1 MLGTRVWRPVN
12 NLRTFSHSCL
22 RPNAQSTRSLS
33 PGPSNVDSQAQS
45 RQETHANVSE
55 GVKHPS
61 GVVPAGSKVQSDS
74 PRRLNSKISAYDL
87 DTIKQRIGDW
97 IALATAGF
105 KQQTNGLRQRTD
117 EFTQK
122 TSTRFFQL
130 GSQLN
135 RVTGYEEIDS
145 LKQRVVEQGVL
156 HFFYCVCATTETYVD
171 KEARIMAT
179 RQAAREAKTAYD
191 DAVLQRSLSQRQ
203 VNELLQ
209 RKSSWTDADVSAFTS
224 LVRSDHQLEQHEV
237 ATKAKVSEN
246 DDALDREFAE
256 LMRAI
261 LARYHEEQVWS
272 DKIRSASTYGSMM
285 VLGVNVVV
293 FILAIIV
300 VEPWKR
306 RRLAQTFEKKVEEM
320 AAETHALIESGI
332 AKLDKRLVKQEGLT
346 SEIVERAAYDARDL
360 SSESLSVPTVTVS
373 VPGKQAD
380 VGPEHSSIWS
390 HPISRIIQDR
400 EVLLIVG
407 SAITGSAVTLL
418 ARSLFG
424 T

>member
-1 MLGTRVWRPVN
+1 MLWTRAWRSSTN

-22 RPNAQSTRSLS
+22 RTNAQSTSSLS
-33 PGPSNVDSQAQS
+33 PGSSNVGSQAQPH
-45 RQETHANVSE
+45 QETHANVPE
-55 GVKHPS
+55 GAAS
-61 GVVPAGSKVQSDS
+61 AGPKVQPADS
-74 PRRLNSKISAYDL
+74 SRRLDSTISAYDL
-87 DTIKQRIGDW
+87 DTIKQRIRDW
-97 IALATAGF
+97 MALATVGF
-105 KQQTNGLRQRTD
+105 KQQTDELRQRTD
-117 EFTQK
+117 ELTQK
-122 TSTRFFQL
+122 TSTKLFQL

-135 RVTGYEEIDS
+135 RVTGYEQIDA
-145 LKQRVVEQGVL
+145 LKQRVVEQ
-156 HFFYCVCATTETYVD
+156 
-171 KEARIMAT
+171 EARIKAT

-209 RKSSWTDADVSAFTS
+209 RKSSWTDGDVSAFTS

-246 DDALDREFAE
+246 EDALDREFGE

-293 FILAIIV
+293 FLLAIVV

-320 AAETHALIESGI
+320 ATETQALIESGS
-332 AKLDKRLVKQEGLT
+332 AKLEQRLVKQEGLI
-346 SEIVERAAYDARDL
+346 SEIVERAAYDTRDL
-360 SSESLSVPTVTVS
+360 PDPLSVPAVAVS
-373 VPGKQAD
+373 VAGQQI
-380 VGPEHSSIWS
+380 GTGLEHSSIWPHS
-390 HPISRIIQDR
+390 VSQIIQDR
-400 EVLLIVG
+400 DVLLVVG
-407 SAITGSAVTLL
+407 SAIAGGAVTLV
-418 ARSLFG
+418 ARSLLG
-424 T
+424 S

>member
-1 MLGTRVWRPVN
+1 MLRTRAWRPVN

-22 RPNAQSTRSLS
+22 RPNVQSTSSLS
-33 PGPSNVDSQAQS
+33 PGPSNIDSQAQPH
-45 RQETHANVSE
+45 QETHANVPE
-55 GVKHPS
+55 GVRYPP
-61 GVVPAGSKVQSDS
+61 GAGPKVQPADS
-74 PRRLNSKISAYDL
+74 PRQLNSRKSTYDL
-87 DTIKQRIGDW
+87 DIIKQRIGDW
-97 IALATAGF
+97 MALATAGF
-105 KQQTNGLRQRTD
+105 KQQTDELRQRTD

-122 TSTRFFQL
+122 TSTKLFQL

-135 RVTGYEEIDS
+135 RVTGYEQIDA
-145 LKQRVVEQGVL
+145 LKQRVVEQ
-156 HFFYCVCATTETYVD
+156 
-171 KEARIMAT
+171 EARIKAT

-209 RKSSWTDADVSAFTS
+209 RKSSWTDGDVSAFTS
-224 LVRSDHQLEQHEV
+224 LVRSDHHLEQHEV
-237 ATKAKVSEN
+237 ATKARVSEN
-246 DDALDREFAE
+246 EDALDREFGE

-320 AAETHALIESGI
+320 AAETQALIESGS
-332 AKLDKRLVKQEGLT
+332 AKLDERLVKQEGLI
-346 SEIVERAAYDARDL
+346 SEILERATYDARDL
-360 SSESLSVPTVTVS
+360 SSPLSVPPVTVS
-373 VPGKQAD
+373 VAGNQ
-380 VGPEHSSIWS
+380 VGTGLEHSSLWS
-390 HPISRIIQDR
+390 HLVSRMIQDR
-400 EVLLIVG
+400 EVLLVVG
-407 SAITGSAVTLL
+407 SAIAGGAVTLV
-418 ARSLFG
+418 ARSLLG
-424 T
+424 S

>member
-1 MLGTRVWRPVN
+1 MLRTRAWRPSTN

-22 RPNAQSTRSLS
+22 RTNAQSTSSLS
-33 PGPSNVDSQAQS
+33 PGSSNVGSRAQPH
-45 RQETHANVSE
+45 QETHANVPE
-55 GVKHPS
+55 GAASAGPEVQ
-61 GVVPAGSKVQSDS
+61 PADS
-74 PRRLNSKISAYDL
+74 SRRLDSKISAYDL
-87 DTIKQRIGDW
+87 DTIKQRIRDW
-97 IALATAGF
+97 MALATVGF
-105 KQQTNGLRQRTD
+105 KQQTDELRQRTD
-117 EFTQK
+117 ELTQK
-122 TSTRFFQL
+122 TSTKLFQL

-135 RVTGYEEIDS
+135 RVTGYEQIDA
-145 LKQRVVEQGVL
+145 LKQRVVEQ
-156 HFFYCVCATTETYVD
+156 
-171 KEARIMAT
+171 EARIKAT

-209 RKSSWTDADVSAFTS
+209 RKSSWTDGDVSAFTS

-246 DDALDREFAE
+246 EDALDREFGE

-293 FILAIIV
+293 FLLAIVV

-320 AAETHALIESGI
+320 ATETQALIESGS
-332 AKLDKRLVKQEGLT
+332 AKLEQRLVKQEGLI
-346 SEIVERAAYDARDL
+346 SEIVERAAYDTRDL
-360 SSESLSVPTVTVS
+360 PDPLSVPAVAVS
-373 VPGKQAD
+373 VAGQQI
-380 VGPEHSSIWS
+380 GTGLEHSSIWPHS
-390 HPISRIIQDR
+390 VSRIIQDR
-400 EVLLIVG
+400 DVLLVVG
-407 SAITGSAVTLL
+407 SAIAGGAVTLV
-418 ARSLFG
+418 ARSLLG
-424 T
+424 C

>member
-1 MLGTRVWRPVN
+1 MLRTRAWRLSTN

-22 RPNAQSTRSLS
+22 RTNAQSTSSLS
-33 PGPSNVDSQAQS
+33 PGPSNVGSQAQPH
-45 RQETHANVSE
+45 QETHANVPE
-55 GVKHPS
+55 G
-61 GVVPAGSKVQSDS
+61 AGSAGPKVQPADS
-74 PRRLNSKISAYDL
+74 SRRLDFKISAYDL
-87 DTIKQRIGDW
+87 DTIKQRIRDW
-97 IALATAGF
+97 MALVTVGF
-105 KQQTNGLRQRTD
+105 KQQTDELRQRTD
-117 EFTQK
+117 ELTQK
-122 TSTRFFQL
+122 TSTKLFQL

-135 RVTGYEEIDS
+135 RVTGYEQIDA
-145 LKQRVVEQGVL
+145 LKQRVVEQ
-156 HFFYCVCATTETYVD
+156 
-171 KEARIMAT
+171 EARIKAT

-209 RKSSWTDADVSAFTS
+209 RKSSWTDGDVSAFTS

-246 DDALDREFAE
+246 EDALDREFGE

-293 FILAIIV
+293 FLLAIVV

-320 AAETHALIESGI
+320 ATETQALIESGS
-332 AKLDKRLVKQEGLT
+332 AKLEKRLVKQEGLI

-360 SSESLSVPTVTVS
+360 PDPLSVPAVAVS
-373 VPGKQAD
+373 VAGQQIGA
-380 VGPEHSSIWS
+380 GLEQSSIWPHS
-390 HPISRIIQDR
+390 ASRIIQDR
-400 EVLLIVG
+400 DVLLVVG
-407 SAITGSAVTLL
+407 SAIAGGAVTLV
-418 ARSLFG
+418 ARSLLG
-424 T
+424 S

>member
-1 MLGTRVWRPVN
+1 MN
-12 NLRTFSHSCL
+12 NLRTFSRSCL
-22 RPNAQSTRSLS
+22 RPNSQSTSSLS
-33 PGPSNVDSQAQS
+33 PGPSNVGSQTQTH
-45 RQETHANVSE
+45 QETHANV
-55 GVKHPS
+55 GVRHLP
-61 GVVPAGSKVQSDS
+61 GAQPAGPKVQPADS
-74 PRRLNSKISAYDL
+74 SGRLNSKISAYDI

-97 IALATAGF
+97 MALATAGF
-105 KQQTNGLRQRTD
+105 KQQTSGLRQCTD
-117 EFTQK
+117 EFTRK
-122 TSTRFFQL
+122 TSTKLFQL

-135 RVTGYEEIDS
+135 RVTGYEEIDA
-145 LKQRVVEQGVL
+145 LKQRVVEQ
-156 HFFYCVCATTETYVD
+156 
-171 KEARIMAT
+171 EARIKAT

-209 RKSSWTDADVSAFTS
+209 RKSSWTDADVNAFTS

-237 ATKAKVSEN
+237 VTKAKVSEN
-246 DDALDREFAE
+246 DDALDREFGE

-293 FILAIIV
+293 FILAIMV

-320 AAETHALIESGI
+320 AAETQALIESGI
-332 AKLDKRLVKQEGLT
+332 AKLDERLVKQEGLT

-360 SSESLSVPTVTVS
+360 SSEFLPVPAVTVS
-373 VPGKQAD
+373 VAGEQ
-380 VGPEHSSIWS
+380 VVTGPEHPSIWS
-390 HPISRIIQDR
+390 HQVSRMIQDR
-400 EVLLIVG
+400 EVLLVVG
-407 SAITGSAVTLL
+407 SAIAGGAVTLI
-418 ARSLFG
+418 ARNLFG
-424 T
+424 S

>member
-1 MLGTRVWRPVN
+1 MLRTRAWRPSTN

-22 RPNAQSTRSLS
+22 RTNAQSTSSLS
-33 PGPSNVDSQAQS
+33 PGSSNVGSQAQPH
-45 RQETHANVSE
+45 QETHANVPE
-55 GVKHPS
+55 GAAS
-61 GVVPAGSKVQSDS
+61 AGPKVQPADSS
-74 PRRLNSKISAYDL
+74 PRLDSTISAYDL
-87 DTIKQRIGDW
+87 DTIKQRIRDW
-97 IALATAGF
+97 MALATVGF
-105 KQQTNGLRQRTD
+105 KQQTDELRQRTD
-117 EFTQK
+117 ELTQK
-122 TSTRFFQL
+122 TSTKLFQL

-135 RVTGYEEIDS
+135 RVTGYEQIDA
-145 LKQRVVEQGVL
+145 LKQQVVEQ
-156 HFFYCVCATTETYVD
+156 
-171 KEARIMAT
+171 EARIKAT

-209 RKSSWTDADVSAFTS
+209 RKSSWTDGDVSAFTS

-246 DDALDREFAE
+246 EDALDREFGE

-293 FILAIIV
+293 FLLAIVV

-320 AAETHALIESGI
+320 ATETQALIESGS
-332 AKLDKRLVKQEGLT
+332 AKLEQRLVKQEGLI
-346 SEIVERAAYDARDL
+346 SEIVERAAYDTRDL
-360 SSESLSVPTVTVS
+360 PDPLSVPAVAVS
-373 VPGKQAD
+373 VAGQQI
-380 VGPEHSSIWS
+380 GTGLEHSSIWPHS
-390 HPISRIIQDR
+390 VSRIIQDR
-400 EVLLIVG
+400 DVLLVVG
-407 SAITGSAVTLL
+407 SAIAGGAVTLV
-418 ARSLFG
+418 ARSLLG
-424 T
+424 S

>member
-1 MLGTRVWRPVN
+1 MLRTRAWRPSTN

-22 RPNAQSTRSLS
+22 RTNAQSTSSLS
-33 PGPSNVDSQAQS
+33 PGSSNVGSQAQPH
-45 RQETHANVSE
+45 QETHANVPE
-55 GVKHPS
+55 GAAS
-61 GVVPAGSKVQSDS
+61 AGPKVQPADSS
-74 PRRLNSKISAYDL
+74 PRLDSTISAYDL
-87 DTIKQRIGDW
+87 DTIKQRIRDW
-97 IALATAGF
+97 MALATVGF
-105 KQQTNGLRQRTD
+105 KQQTDELRQRTD
-117 EFTQK
+117 ELTQK
-122 TSTRFFQL
+122 TSTKLFQL

-135 RVTGYEEIDS
+135 RVTGYEQIDA
-145 LKQRVVEQGVL
+145 LKQRVVEQ
-156 HFFYCVCATTETYVD
+156 
-171 KEARIMAT
+171 EARIKAT

-209 RKSSWTDADVSAFTS
+209 RKSSWTDGDVSAFTS

-246 DDALDREFAE
+246 EDALDREFGE

-293 FILAIIV
+293 FLLAIVV

-320 AAETHALIESGI
+320 ATETQALIESGS
-332 AKLDKRLVKQEGLT
+332 AKLEQRLVKQEGLI
-346 SEIVERAAYDARDL
+346 SEIVERAAYDTRDL
-360 SSESLSVPTVTVS
+360 PDPLSVPAVAVS
-373 VPGKQAD
+373 VAGQQI
-380 VGPEHSSIWS
+380 GTGLEHSSIWPHS
-390 HPISRIIQDR
+390 VSRIIQDR
-400 EVLLIVG
+400 DVLLVVG
-407 SAITGSAVTLL
+407 SAIAGGAVTLV
-418 ARSLFG
+418 ARSLLG
-424 T
+424 S

>member
-1 MLGTRVWRPVN
+1 MLRTRAWRPAN

-22 RPNAQSTRSLS
+22 RHNAQSTSSLS
-33 PGPSNVDSQAQS
+33 PGPSNDDSQAQPH
-45 RQETHANVSE
+45 QETHANAPE
-55 GVKHPS
+55 GVGYPPGAAS
-61 GVVPAGSKVQSDS
+61 TGPRIQPADS
-74 PRRLNSKISAYDL
+74 PRRFNCKISAYDL
-87 DTIKQRIGDW
+87 DTIKQRIEDW
-97 IALATAGF
+97 MALATAGF
-105 KQQTNGLRQRTD
+105 KQQTDELRQRTD
-117 EFTQK
+117 KFTQK
-122 TSTRFFQL
+122 TSTTFFQL

-135 RVTGYEEIDS
+135 RVTGYEQIDA
-145 LKQRVVEQGVL
+145 LKQRVVEQ
-156 HFFYCVCATTETYVD
+156 
-171 KEARIMAT
+171 EARIKAT

-209 RKSSWTDADVSAFTS
+209 RKSSWTDSDVSAFTS
-224 LVRSDHQLEQHEV
+224 LVRSDHHLEQHEV

-246 DDALDREFAE
+246 EDALDREFGE

-285 VLGVNVVV
+285 VLGVNVMV
-293 FILAIIV
+293 FILAIVV

-320 AAETHALIESGI
+320 AAETQALIESGS
-332 AKLDKRLVKQEGLT
+332 AKLNEQLMKQERLI

-360 SSESLSVPTVTVS
+360 PTSLPVPAVTVS
-373 VPGKQAD
+373 VAGKQ
-380 VGPEHSSIWS
+380 VGTGLEHSSIWS
-390 HPISRIIQDR
+390 HPVSRMVQER
-400 EVLLIVG
+400 EVLLVVG
-407 SAITGSAVTLL
+407 SAFAGGAVTLV

-424 T
+424 S

>member
-1 MLGTRVWRPVN
+1 MLRTSLRVWRPAN
-12 NLRTFSHSCL
+12 NLRTFSHSCP
-22 RPNAQSTRSLS
+22 RPNAESTTSLS
-33 PGPSNVDSQAQS
+33 PGPSNIDPQVQPHQQA
-45 RQETHANVSE
+45 HAKVPEDLSCSPPAVS
-55 GVKHPS
+55 
-61 GVVPAGSKVQSDS
+61 AGPKVQSADS
-74 PRRLNSKISAYDL
+74 PRQFNSKISACDL

-97 IALATAGF
+97 MVLATAGF
-105 KQQTNGLRQRTD
+105 KQQTDELRQRTD

-122 TSTRFFQL
+122 TSTKLSQL

-135 RVTGYEEIDS
+135 RVTGYEQIDT
-145 LKQRVVEQGVL
+145 LKQRVVEQ
-156 HFFYCVCATTETYVD
+156 
-171 KEARIMAT
+171 EARIKAT

-209 RKSSWTDADVSAFTS
+209 RKSSWTDSDVSAFTS
-224 LVRSDHQLEQHEV
+224 LVRSDHHLEQHEV
-237 ATKAKVSEN
+237 TTKAKVSEN
-246 DDALDREFAE
+246 EDALDREFGE

-293 FILAIIV
+293 FIMAIVV

-320 AAETHALIESGI
+320 AAETQALIESGS
-332 AKLDKRLVKQEGLT
+332 AKLDERLVKQERLI
-346 SEIVERAAYDARDL
+346 SEIVERAAHDTRELY
-360 SSESLSVPTVTVS
+360 SSLPVPAVTASVA
-373 VPGKQAD
+373 GKQA
-380 VGPEHSSIWS
+380 GTRPEHPSIWS
-390 HPISRIIQDR
+390 HPVSRIIQDR
-400 EVLLIVG
+400 EVLLVVG
-407 SAITGSAVTLL
+407 SAIAGGAITLA

-424 T
+424 S

>member
-1 MLGTRVWRPVN
+1 MLRTRAWRPSTN

-22 RPNAQSTRSLS
+22 RTNAQSTSSLS
-33 PGPSNVDSQAQS
+33 PGSSNVGSRAQPH
-45 RQETHANVSE
+45 QETHANVPE
-55 GVKHPS
+55 GAAS
-61 GVVPAGSKVQSDS
+61 AGPKVQPADSS
-74 PRRLNSKISAYDL
+74 PRLDSTISAYDL
-87 DTIKQRIGDW
+87 DTIKQRIRDW
-97 IALATAGF
+97 MALATVGF
-105 KQQTNGLRQRTD
+105 KQQTDELRQRTD
-117 EFTQK
+117 ELTQK
-122 TSTRFFQL
+122 TSTKLFQL

-135 RVTGYEEIDS
+135 RVTGYEQIDA
-145 LKQRVVEQGVL
+145 LKQRVVEQ
-156 HFFYCVCATTETYVD
+156 
-171 KEARIMAT
+171 EARIKAT

-209 RKSSWTDADVSAFTS
+209 RKSSWTDGDVSAFTS

-246 DDALDREFAE
+246 EDALDREFGE

-293 FILAIIV
+293 FLLAIVV

-320 AAETHALIESGI
+320 ATETQALIESGS
-332 AKLDKRLVKQEGLT
+332 AKLEQRLVKQEGLI
-346 SEIVERAAYDARDL
+346 SEIVERAAYDTRDL
-360 SSESLSVPTVTVS
+360 PDPLSVPAVAVS
-373 VPGKQAD
+373 VAGQQI
-380 VGPEHSSIWS
+380 GTGLEHSSIWPHS
-390 HPISRIIQDR
+390 VSRIIQDR
-400 EVLLIVG
+400 DVLLVVG
-407 SAITGSAVTLL
+407 SAIAGGAVTLV
-418 ARSLFG
+418 ARSLLG
-424 T
+424 S

>member
-1 MLGTRVWRPVN
+1 MLRTRAWRPSTN

-22 RPNAQSTRSLS
+22 RTNAQSTSSLS
-33 PGPSNVDSQAQS
+33 PGSSNVGSQAQPH
-45 RQETHANVSE
+45 QETHANVPE
-55 GVKHPS
+55 GAAS
-61 GVVPAGSKVQSDS
+61 AGPKVQPADSS
-74 PRRLNSKISAYDL
+74 PRLDSTISAYDL
-87 DTIKQRIGDW
+87 DTIKQRIRDW
-97 IALATAGF
+97 MALATVGF
-105 KQQTNGLRQRTD
+105 KQQTDELRQRTD
-117 EFTQK
+117 ELTQK
-122 TSTRFFQL
+122 TSTKLFQL

-135 RVTGYEEIDS
+135 RVTGYEQIDA
-145 LKQRVVEQGVL
+145 LKQRVVEQ
-156 HFFYCVCATTETYVD
+156 
-171 KEARIMAT
+171 EARIKAT

-209 RKSSWTDADVSAFTS
+209 RKSSWTDGDVSAFTS

-246 DDALDREFAE
+246 EDALDREFGE

-293 FILAIIV
+293 FLLAIVV

-320 AAETHALIESGI
+320 ATETQALIESGS
-332 AKLDKRLVKQEGLT
+332 AKLEQRLVKQEGLI
-346 SEIVERAAYDARDL
+346 SEIVERAAYDTRDL
-360 SSESLSVPTVTVS
+360 PDPLSVPAVAVS
-373 VPGKQAD
+373 VAGQQI
-380 VGPEHSSIWS
+380 GTGLEHSSIWPHS
-390 HPISRIIQDR
+390 VSRIIQDR
-400 EVLLIVG
+400 DVLLVVG
-407 SAITGSAVTLL
+407 SAIAGGAVTLV
-418 ARSLFG
+418 ARSLLG
-424 T
+424 C

>member
-1 MLGTRVWRPVN
+1 MLRTRAWRPSAN
-12 NLRTFSHSCL
+12 NLRTFSHSC
-22 RPNAQSTRSLS
+22 RRTNAQSTSSLS
-33 PGPSNVDSQAQS
+33 PGPSNLGSQAQP
-45 RQETHANVSE
+45 RQETHANVPE
-55 GVKHPS
+55 GDGYDTS
-61 GVVPAGSKVQSDS
+61 GAASASPKAQPADS
-74 PRRLNSKISAYDL
+74 SRRLDSKISTYDL

-97 IALATAGF
+97 MALATVGF
-105 KQQTNGLRQRTD
+105 KQQTHELRQRTD
-117 EFTQK
+117 GFAQK
-122 TSTRFFQL
+122 TSTKLFQL

-135 RVTGYEEIDS
+135 RVTGYEQIDA
-145 LKQRVVEQGVL
+145 LKQR
-156 HFFYCVCATTETYVD
+156 
-171 KEARIMAT
+171 ARIKAT

-209 RKSSWTDADVSAFTS
+209 RKSSWTDSDVSAFTS

-246 DDALDREFAE
+246 EDALDREFGE

-293 FILAIIV
+293 FLLAIVV

-320 AAETHALIESGI
+320 ATETQVLIESGS
-332 AKLDKRLVKQEGLT
+332 AKLEKRLVKQEGLI

-360 SSESLSVPTVTVS
+360 PSPLPVPAVTVS
-373 VPGKQAD
+373 VAGKQI
-380 VGPEHSSIWS
+380 GTGLEHSSIWS
-390 HPISRIIQDR
+390 HSVSRIIQDR
-400 EVLLIVG
+400 DVLLVVG
-407 SAITGSAVTLL
+407 SAIAGGAVTLV
-418 ARSLFG
+418 ARSLLG
-424 T
+424 S

>member
-33 PGPSNVDSQAQS
+33 PGPSNVDSQPQS
-45 RQETHANVSE
+45 LQETHANVSE

-61 GVVPAGSKVQSDS
+61 GVVPTGSKVQSDS
-74 PRRLNSKISAYDL
+74 HRRLNSKISAYDL

-145 LKQRVVEQGVL
+145 LKQRVVEQ
-156 HFFYCVCATTETYVD
+156 
-171 KEARIMAT
+171 EARIMAT
-179 RQAAREAKTAYD
+179 RQAAREAKTAHD

-272 DKIRSASTYGSMM
+272 DKIRSASTYGSIM

-320 AAETHALIESGI
+320 AAETQALIESGI

-390 HPISRIIQDR
+390 HPISQIIQDR

>member
-1 MLGTRVWRPVN
+1 M
-12 NLRTFSHSCL
+12 
-22 RPNAQSTRSLS
+22 
-33 PGPSNVDSQAQS
+33 
-45 RQETHANVSE
+45 
-55 GVKHPS
+55 
-61 GVVPAGSKVQSDS
+61 
-74 PRRLNSKISAYDL
+74 
-87 DTIKQRIGDW
+87 
-97 IALATAGF
+97 ALATAGF
-105 KQQTNGLRQRTD
+105 KQQTDELRQRTD

-122 TSTRFFQL
+122 TSTKLFQL

-135 RVTGYEEIDS
+135 RVTGYEQIDA
-145 LKQRVVEQGVL
+145 LKQRVVEQ
-156 HFFYCVCATTETYVD
+156 
-171 KEARIMAT
+171 EARIKAT

-209 RKSSWTDADVSAFTS
+209 RKSSWTDSDVSAFTS
-224 LVRSDHQLEQHEV
+224 LVRSDHHLEQHEV

-246 DDALDREFAE
+246 EDALDREFGE

-293 FILAIIV
+293 FLLAIVV

-320 AAETHALIESGI
+320 AAETQALIESGST
-332 AKLDKRLVKQEGLT
+332 KLDERLIKQERLI

-360 SSESLSVPTVTVS
+360 PSPLPVPAVTVS
-373 VPGKQAD
+373 ESVAGKQ
-380 VGPEHSSIWS
+380 VGTGPEHSSIWS
-390 HPISRIIQDR
+390 QPVSRMVQEP
-400 EVLLIVG
+400 EVLLVVG
-407 SAITGSAVTLL
+407 GAIAGGAVTLV

-424 T
+424 S

>member
-1 MLGTRVWRPVN
+1 MLRTRAWRPAN

-22 RPNAQSTRSLS
+22 RPNAQSTTSLS
-33 PGPSNVDSQAQS
+33 PGPSNVDSQAQPH
-45 RQETHANVSE
+45 RETHANVPE
-55 GVKHPS
+55 GVRSPPGTAS
-61 GVVPAGSKVQSDS
+61 AGSKVQPADS
-74 PRRLNSKISAYDL
+74 PRRLNSKISARDL

-105 KQQTNGLRQRTD
+105 KQQTDELRQRTD
-117 EFTQK
+117 EFTQR
-122 TSTRFFQL
+122 TSAKFFQL

-135 RVTGYEEIDS
+135 RVTGYEQIDA
-145 LKQRVVEQGVL
+145 LKQRVVEQ
-156 HFFYCVCATTETYVD
+156 
-171 KEARIMAT
+171 EARIKAT

-209 RKSSWTDADVSAFTS
+209 RKSSWTDSDVSAFTS
-224 LVRSDHQLEQHEV
+224 LVRSDHHLEQHEV

-246 DDALDREFAE
+246 EDALDREFGE

-293 FILAIIV
+293 FILAIVV

-306 RRLAQTFEKKVEEM
+306 RRLAQTFEKKVEEI
-320 AAETHALIESGI
+320 AAETQALIESGS
-332 AKLDKRLVKQEGLT
+332 ANLDKRLVKQERLI

-360 SSESLSVPTVTVS
+360 PSSLPAPIVAVSESVAGRQVS
-373 VPGKQAD
+373 TWL
-380 VGPEHSSIWS
+380 EHSSIWS
-390 HPISRIIQDR
+390 YPVSRMIQDR

-407 SAITGSAVTLL
+407 SAIAGGAVTLV
-418 ARSLFG
+418 ARNLFG
-424 T
+424 S

>member
-1 MLGTRVWRPVN
+1 MLRTRAWRPSTN

-22 RPNAQSTRSLS
+22 RTNAQSTSSLS
-33 PGPSNVDSQAQS
+33 PGSSNVGSRAQPH
-45 RQETHANVSE
+45 QETHANVPE
-55 GVKHPS
+55 GAAS
-61 GVVPAGSKVQSDS
+61 AGPKVQPADSS
-74 PRRLNSKISAYDL
+74 PRLDSTISAYDL
-87 DTIKQRIGDW
+87 DTIKQRIRDW
-97 IALATAGF
+97 MALATVGF
-105 KQQTNGLRQRTD
+105 KQQTDELRQRTD
-117 EFTQK
+117 ELTQK
-122 TSTRFFQL
+122 TSTKLFQL

-135 RVTGYEEIDS
+135 RVTGYEQIDA
-145 LKQRVVEQGVL
+145 LKQRVVEQ
-156 HFFYCVCATTETYVD
+156 
-171 KEARIMAT
+171 EARIKAT

-209 RKSSWTDADVSAFTS
+209 RKSSWTDGDVSAFTS

-246 DDALDREFAE
+246 EDALDREFGE

-293 FILAIIV
+293 FLLAIVV

-320 AAETHALIESGI
+320 ATETQALIESGS
-332 AKLDKRLVKQEGLT
+332 AKLEQRLVKQEGLI
-346 SEIVERAAYDARDL
+346 SEIVERAAYDTRDL
-360 SSESLSVPTVTVS
+360 PDPLSVPAVAVS
-373 VPGKQAD
+373 VAGQQI
-380 VGPEHSSIWS
+380 GTGLEHSSIWPHS
-390 HPISRIIQDR
+390 VSRIIQDR
-400 EVLLIVG
+400 DVLLVVG
-407 SAITGSAVTLL
+407 SAIAGGAVTLV
-418 ARSLFG
+418 ARSLLG
-424 T
+424 C

>member
-1 MLGTRVWRPVN
+1 MLRTRAWRPSTN

-22 RPNAQSTRSLS
+22 RTNAQSTSSLS
-33 PGPSNVDSQAQS
+33 PGPSNVGSQAQPH
-45 RQETHANVSE
+45 QETHANVPE
-55 GVKHPS
+55 GDGYPS
-61 GVVPAGSKVQSDS
+61 GAASASPKVQPADS
-74 PRRLNSKISAYDL
+74 SRRLDSKISAYDL
-87 DTIKQRIGDW
+87 DAIKQRIGDW
-97 IALATAGF
+97 MALATVGF
-105 KQQTNGLRQRTD
+105 KQQTDELRQRTD

-122 TSTRFFQL
+122 TSTKLFQL

-135 RVTGYEEIDS
+135 RVTGYEQIDA
-145 LKQRVVEQGVL
+145 LKQRVVEQ
-156 HFFYCVCATTETYVD
+156 
-171 KEARIMAT
+171 EARIKAT

-209 RKSSWTDADVSAFTS
+209 RKSSWTDSDVSAFTS

-237 ATKAKVSEN
+237 TTKAKVSEN
-246 DDALDREFAE
+246 EDALDREFGE

-293 FILAIIV
+293 FLLAIVV

-320 AAETHALIESGI
+320 ATETQALIESGS
-332 AKLDKRLVKQEGLT
+332 AKLEKRLVKQEGLI

-360 SSESLSVPTVTVS
+360 PSPLPVPAVTVS
-373 VPGKQAD
+373 FAGKQI
-380 VGPEHSSIWS
+380 GTGLEHSSIWLHS
-390 HPISRIIQDR
+390 VSRIIQDR
-400 EVLLIVG
+400 DVLLVVG
-407 SAITGSAVTLL
+407 SAIAGGAVTLV
-418 ARSLFG
+418 ARSLLG
-424 T
+424 S

>member
-1 MLGTRVWRPVN
+1 MLRTRAWRPVN
-12 NLRTFSHSCL
+12 NLRTLSQSCL
-22 RPNAQSTRSLS
+22 RPNAQSTGSLS
-33 PGPSNVDSQAQS
+33 PGPSNVDSQAQPH
-45 RQETHANVSE
+45 QETHADAPE
-55 GVKHPS
+55 GVRYPPGS
-61 GVVPAGSKVQSDS
+61 ASAGPKVQHADS
-74 PRRLNSKISAYDL
+74 PRRLNYDL

-97 IALATAGF
+97 MALATAGF
-105 KQQTNGLRQRTD
+105 KQQTDELRQRTD

-122 TSTRFFQL
+122 TSTKLFQL

-135 RVTGYEEIDS
+135 RVTGYEQIDA
-145 LKQRVVEQGVL
+145 LKQRVVEQ
-156 HFFYCVCATTETYVD
+156 
-171 KEARIMAT
+171 EARIKAT

-209 RKSSWTDADVSAFTS
+209 RKSSWTDSDVSAFTS
-224 LVRSDHQLEQHEV
+224 LVRSDHHLEQHEV

-246 DDALDREFAE
+246 EDALDREFGE

-293 FILAIIV
+293 FLLAIVV

-306 RRLAQTFEKKVEEM
+306 RRLAQTFEKKVEEI
-320 AAETHALIESGI
+320 AAETQALIESGST
-332 AKLDKRLVKQEGLT
+332 KLDERLIKQERLI

-360 SSESLSVPTVTVS
+360 PSPLPVPAVTVS
-373 VPGKQAD
+373 ESVAGKQ
-380 VGPEHSSIWS
+380 VGTGPEHSSIWS
-390 HPISRIIQDR
+390 QPVSRMVQEP
-400 EVLLIVG
+400 EVLLVVG
-407 SAITGSAVTLL
+407 GAIAGGAVTLV

-424 T
+424 S